1 MVDEL
6 AEVFITEK
14 KINNYYLLFLMN
26 KTPQKLSDK
35 FCMYLFDEEILDK
48 RKAIIIA
55 LWVVQHQNG
64 EAYRSII
71 DKFLSV

>member
-26 KTPQKLSDK
+26 KTPQKLADK

-55 LWVVQHQNG
+55 L
-64 EAYRSII
+64 
-71 DKFLSV
+71 